1 MAEPIVVPIYHS
13 EDEVFEPISSE
24 DAQTSRAQP
33 VAFAVTLEGKVL
45 KRLYTRASAYAY
57 VKQYRLEMAMA
68 GLRARGW
75 GGRSKD

>member
-13 EDEVFEPISSE
+13 EDEVFEAESTE
-24 DAQTSRAQP
+24 DTKKSRAQP

-45 KRLYTRASAYAY
+45 KRVYTRASAYAY

-75 GGRSKD
+75 GSRSD